1 LDYIVQF
8 GLDGN
13 VNKRKKER
21 VGLRKEGSYIHRVDV
36 NAFTF
41 KRKIKVMKQ
50 IEIPIKVG
58 SRKGIIS
65 LIQFFDPSI
74 KDEDL
79 LKMSKDE
86 LFDLYIKL
94 WKKAK

>member
-1 LDYIVQF
+1 
-8 GLDGN
+8 
-13 VNKRKKER
+13 
-21 VGLRKEGSYIHRVDV
+21 
-36 NAFTF
+36 
-41 KRKIKVMKQ
+41 MKQ

-74 KDEDL
+74 KSEDL
-79 LKMSKDE
+79 LKMSKEE

-94 WKKAK
+94 WKEAK

>member
-1 LDYIVQF
+1 
-8 GLDGN
+8 
-13 VNKRKKER
+13 
-21 VGLRKEGSYIHRVDV
+21 
-36 NAFTF
+36 
-41 KRKIKVMKQ
+41 MKQ

-74 KDEDL
+74 KNEDL
-79 LKMSKDE
+79 LKISKEE

-94 WKKAK
+94 WKEANKSYDKR

>member
-1 LDYIVQF
+1 
-8 GLDGN
+8 
-13 VNKRKKER
+13 
-21 VGLRKEGSYIHRVDV
+21 
-36 NAFTF
+36 
-41 KRKIKVMKQ
+41 MKQ

>member
-1 LDYIVQF
+1 
-8 GLDGN
+8 
-13 VNKRKKER
+13 
-21 VGLRKEGSYIHRVDV
+21 
-36 NAFTF
+36 
-41 KRKIKVMKQ
+41 MKQ
-50 IEIPIKVG
+50 IEIPIKIG

-79 LKMSKDE
+79 LKMSINE

-94 WKKAK
+94 WKEKNKSYDKR